1 MNYLDGVID
10 WIIILSI
17 FEIYHIFK
25 VKNEK
30 MLLKREVMYYLIQL
44 SILLFIGLLEKILGE
59 FVSISLFV
67 VGIIICMIC
76 AKKLNEEKKIDFFNR
91 MIVLMGICAILVLTE
106 ISF

>member
-30 MLLKREVMYYLIQL
+30 TLLKREVIYYLIQF
-44 SILLFIGLLEKILGE
+44 IVLLLIGFLEKILGKW
-59 FVSISLFV
+59 VSISLFV
-67 VGIIICMIC
+67 TGIIICMIC
-76 AKKLNEEKKIDFFNR
+76 AKKLNEEKKIEIFNR
-91 MIVLMGICAILVLTE
+91 MIVLMGICAIMVLTDV
-106 ISF
+106 SF